1 MICFLYDIIRSLE
14 VSFKINNTNCFSF
27 IYAFYDHRD
36 LKGFE
41 NMKFSQRILGIKP
54 SATLAVD
61 AKAKE
66 LSAQGKNVISFGA
79 GEPDFISPPAA
90 FEYARRAMENGQ
102 THYTPNPGIQE
113 LRQEICAYYQKRFG
127 VEYIPGQVVVS
138 NGAKPCIYETLA
150 AIVDPGDEV
159 ILIAPTWVS
168 YIEQIQLLD
177 GKVAVVD
184 TQDTNY
190 TPEIHSVEKA
200 ITEKTTAILLN
211 SPSNPTGVM
220 LDEKTIKGIADL
232 AVKYD
237 LWLIWD
243 EIYERLTYKQAEHLN
258 PVQLMP
264 ELASRTIIINGVSK
278 AYAMTGWRIGYSIAP
293 PGLAAKINAF
303 QSHLTSNP
311 SSIAQW
317 AAFGAMKE
325 SEQDVIRM
333 RDAFAD
339 RRSLI
344 CSLLDEMPHISYP
357 KPDGAF
363 YVFINIKGCLGKS
376 YEGRVITDDQ
386 LFCSL
391 LLEAESVAVVP
402 GSAFLAPGH
411 VRVSTPVHP
420 N

>member
-1 MICFLYDIIRSLE
+1 
-14 VSFKINNTNCFSF
+14 
-27 IYAFYDHRD
+27 
-36 LKGFE
+36 
-41 NMKFSQRILGIKP
+41 MKFSQRILGIKP

-66 LSAQGKNVISFGA
+66 LRAQGKNVISFGA
-79 GEPDFISPPAA
+79 GEPDFISPAA
-90 FEYARRAMENGQ
+90 TFEYAKAAMEKGQ
-102 THYTPNPGIQE
+102 THYTASSGIQE
-113 LRQEICAYYQKRFG
+113 LRQQICQYYKQRFG
-127 VEYIPGQVVVS
+127 VEYKPSQIVVS
-138 NGAKPCIYETLA
+138 NGAKPCIYEALA
-150 AIVDPGDEV
+150 AIIDPKDEV

-177 GKVAVVD
+177 GQVAIVD

-190 TPEIHSVEKA
+190 IPELDRIEKA
-200 ITEKTTAILLN
+200 INPKTVAILLN

-220 LDEKTIKGIADL
+220 LSEDLIKGIAKL
-232 AVKYD
+232 AIKYD

-243 EIYERLTYKQAEHLN
+243 EIYERLTYGQARHFN

-293 PGLAAKINAF
+293 PELAAKISDF

-311 SSIAQW
+311 CSIAQW
-317 AAFGAMKE
+317 AALGAMKE

-333 RDAFAD
+333 RDIFMT
-339 RRSLI
+339 RRDLM
-344 CSLLDEMPHISYP
+344 CGLLSKMPYISFP
-357 KPDGAF
+357 RPHGAF
-363 YVFINIKGCLGKS
+363 YVFINIKECMGKS
-376 YEGRVITDDQ
+376 FKGQTITDDQ
-386 LFCSL
+386 AFCNY

-402 GSAFLAPGH
+402 GTAFKAPGH
-411 VRVSTPVHP
+411 IRVSYACSPDLIEEGMRRLQSFLEKLVL